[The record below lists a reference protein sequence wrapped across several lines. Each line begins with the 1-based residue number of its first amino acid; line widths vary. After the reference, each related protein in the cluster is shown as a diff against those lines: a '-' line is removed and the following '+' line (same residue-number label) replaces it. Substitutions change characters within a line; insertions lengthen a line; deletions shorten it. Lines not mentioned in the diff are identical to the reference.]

1 MSSNIN
7 LESRAR
13 ATWHQF
19 CDALRDAG
27 DLLIESGVPQ
37 DDQTQADGLRYL
49 SRMAR
54 AALEWYVEFNDPA
67 FPVLY
72 RPAHETIKLG
82 ADNPDNLYQKAVID
96 GRYEYRLRGTRGS
109 VDYISMATSR
119 GSYAENFTQVETGFL
134 DGNALTV
141 GADGTFE
148 VVISQKQQ
156 TGNWLAVSEDSES
169 LLIRQT
175 FRHRDQETPAEITI
189 ERLDRHAAPEPLEL
203 MTAIAHFEKATAFY
217 RNTTRMF
224 ADWSQKISQHPNT
237 LPLWDQA
244 FCQMVGGDPN
254 ILYYHGHFK
263 LNNEEA
269 MVITLPSIPACQTW
283 NIQVDNYWMESLDY
297 RYHRVCLNQAQ
308 ASVNDNGSVTL
319 VLTSSDPGCTNWIST
334 AGHSE
339 GTLCFRW
346 VGAED
351 SVDPQVTVIPVGD
364 IGNLK
369 NLEAPSI

>member
-1 MSSNIN
+1 MSSSIN
-7 LESRAR
+7 PESRAR
-13 ATWHQF
+13 AIWHQF

>member
-7 LESRAR
+7 PESRAR
-13 ATWHQF
+13 AAWHQF
-19 CDALRDAG
+19 CDTLRDAG

-297 RYHRVCLNQAQ
+297 RYHRVSLNQAQ
-308 ASVNDNGSVTL
+308 ASVNSNGSVTL
-319 VLTSSDPGCTNWIST
+319 VLTSTDPGCTNWIST

>member
-1 MSSNIN
+1 
-7 LESRAR
+7 
-13 ATWHQF
+13 
-19 CDALRDAG
+19 
-27 DLLIESGVPQ
+27 
-37 DDQTQADGLRYL
+37 
-49 SRMAR
+49 
-54 AALEWYVEFNDPA
+54 
-67 FPVLY
+67 
-72 RPAHETIKLG
+72 
-82 ADNPDNLYQKAVID
+82 
-96 GRYEYRLRGTRGS
+96 
-109 VDYISMATSR
+109 MATSR

-308 ASVNDNGSVTL
+308 ASVNSNGSVTL
-319 VLTSSDPGCTNWIST
+319 VLTSTDPGCTNWIST

-346 VGAED
+346 VGAKD
-351 SVDPQVTVIPVGD
+351 GVDPQVTVMPVGD
-364 IGNLK
+364 FRNLK

>member
-7 LESRAR
+7 TESRAR

-19 CDALRDAG
+19 CDTLRDAG

-269 MVITLPSIPACQTW
+269 MVITLPSVPACQTW

-319 VLTSSDPGCTNWIST
+319 VLTSTDPGCTNWIST

>member
-1 MSSNIN
+1 MSSDISI
-7 LESRAR
+7 ESRAR

-19 CDALRDAG
+19 CDALKEAG
-27 DLLIESGVPQ
+27 DLLIEPGVPQ
-37 DDQTQADGLRYL
+37 DEQTQADGLRYL

-96 GRYEYRLRGTRGS
+96 GRYEYLLKGTRGS

-134 DGNALTV
+134 DGNTLAV

-156 TGNWLAVSEDSES
+156 TGNWLTVSEASES

-175 FRHRDQETPAEITI
+175 FRHRDKETPAEITI
-189 ERLDRHAAPEPLEL
+189 ERLDRYATPEPLEL

-263 LNNEEA
+263 LHNEEA

-297 RYHRVCLNQAQ
+297 RYHRVSLNQAQ

-319 VLTSSDPGCTNWIST
+319 VLTATDPNCANWIST
-334 AGHSE
+334 AGHGE

-346 VGAED
+346 VGAKD
-351 SVDPQVTVIPVGD
+351 SVDPQVAVMPVGD

-369 NLEAPSI
+369 NLQTSSI